1 MPPVAAPGS
10 LKIVTTAVSIEIRA
24 EPLDSE
30 HPAIDLG
37 TPPIER
43 SLPAGRYRVSTQGPG
58 YRAWSREI
66 ELGAGQLLEL
76 QVDPELIS
84 GARLELRSGDAESEG
99 AMVSLDGVELC
110 ELPCHAEI
118 EPGAHELDIR
128 KRRRRG
134 LSFQIDVVQAD
145 EVVVD
150 LTLEP
155 ATSRAPAIL
164 TGAIA
169 LSSLTAAVVFSVRA
183 DQTRRSLASDLQNFV
198 QYDGQDRRIENG
210 RRDAII
216 AGAMFGVTAAVGAL
230 TLYYLLRQPGAAS
243 RADKRQRSLA
253 KLRWQLAPSVG
264 PTGGGVIGAVV
275 F

>member
-1 MPPVAAPGS
+1 
-10 LKIVTTAVSIEIRA
+10 LKVVTTAVSIQLRA
-24 EPLDSE
+24 EPLDRE
-30 HPAIDLG
+30 APTIELG
-37 TPPIER
+37 TPPIDVP
-43 SLPAGRYRVSTQGPG
+43 LPAGRYRVDTQGPG

-66 ELGAGQLLEL
+66 EIRPGQALEL

-84 GARLELRSGDAESEG
+84 GARLELRPADTASEG
-99 AMVSLDGVELC
+99 ATVSLDGVELC
-110 ELPCHAEI
+110 ELPCSAEI
-118 EPGAHELDIR
+118 EPGAHQLEIR

-134 LSFQIDVVQAD
+134 LSFPIDVVQAD

-150 LTLEP
+150 VTLEP

-183 DQTRRSLASDLQNFV
+183 DQTRRSLASDLESYG
-198 QYDGQDRRIENG
+198 QYDRQDRRIENG

-216 AGAMFGVTAAVGAL
+216 SGAMVGVTAAVGAL
-230 TLYYLLRQPGAAS
+230 TLYYLLRQPGLAS

-253 KLRWQLAPSVG
+253 KRRWQLAPSVG
-264 PTGGGVIGAVV
+264 PTGGGVIGTVE